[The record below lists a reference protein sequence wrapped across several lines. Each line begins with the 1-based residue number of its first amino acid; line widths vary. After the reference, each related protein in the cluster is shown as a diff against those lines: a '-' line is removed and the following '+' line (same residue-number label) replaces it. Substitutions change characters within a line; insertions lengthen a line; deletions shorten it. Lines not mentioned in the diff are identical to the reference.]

1 MTGTMAGKRVLVTG
15 GSRGIGLATC
25 VAFARECARVA
36 TCARGQESLD
46 AALAQIGEAAIGT
59 ALDVRDEGAFAAWV
73 SDSSARMGGVDVV
86 MSNVSTRVDPKSP
99 SWWGDTFEADLMQH
113 VRLKAL
119 ALPLMAEGG
128 SMLFMASIA
137 AVLTTLPPYE
147 EAYGAMKAGLVNL
160 VGQGEVRYVAS
171 WPDAPLLDRVVR
183 AMAETVG
190 VVVTALPRDLRLR
203 RAGNYVFAF
212 NYGPEAI
219 DLAAL
224 WPDAASF
231 DYRVGGV
238 VIAAAGV
245 AVWTAGTCVNSS
257 PSAQRR

>member
-25 VAFARECARVA
+25 VAFAREGARVA

-46 AALAQIGEAAIGT
+46 AALAQIGEGAIGT
-59 ALDVRDEGAFAAWV
+59 ALDVRDEAAFAAWV

-86 MSNVSTRVDPKSP
+86 VSNVSTRVDPKSP

-160 VGQGEVRYVAS
+160 VGQWAAALGPRGIRVNAVSPGPIDFPGGWWDGVRKS
-171 WPDAPLLDRVVR
+171 HPDSYA
-183 AMAETVG
+183 
-190 VVVTALPRDLRLR
+190 
-203 RAGNYVFAF
+203 RAGTM
-212 NYGPEAI
+212 
-219 DLAAL
+219 AAL
-224 WPDAASF
+224 GRLGRPEEVADAVVWLSSPGASF
-231 DYRVGGV
+231 VTGVNLRVDGGL
-238 VIAAAGV
+238 IK
-245 AVWTAGTCVNSS
+245 TANF
-257 PSAQRR
+257 

>member
-1 MTGTMAGKRVLVTG
+1 MMGTMAGKRVLVTG

-160 VGQGEVRYVAS
+160 VGQWAAALGPKGIRVNAVSPGPIDFPGGWWDGVRKS
-171 WPDAPLLDRVVR
+171 HPDSYA
-183 AMAETVG
+183 
-190 VVVTALPRDLRLR
+190 
-203 RAGNYVFAF
+203 RAGTM
-212 NYGPEAI
+212 
-219 DLAAL
+219 AAL
-224 WPDAASF
+224 GRLGRPEEVAEAVLWLSSPAASF
-231 DYRVGGV
+231 VTGVNLRVDGGL
-238 VIAAAGV
+238 IK
-245 AVWTAGTCVNSS
+245 TANF
-257 PSAQRR
+257 

>member
-1 MTGTMAGKRVLVTG
+1 MTGKLAGKRVLVTG

-25 VAFARECARVA
+25 VAFAREGARVA

-46 AALAQIGEAAIGT
+46 AALAQIGEGAIGT
-59 ALDVRDEGAFAAWV
+59 ALDVRDEAAFAAWV

-86 MSNVSTRVDPKSP
+86 VSNVSTRVDHKSP

-147 EAYGAMKAGLVNL
+147 EAYGSMKAGLVNL
-160 VGQGEVRYVAS
+160 VGQWAAALGPRGIRVNAVSPGPIDFPGGWWDGVRKS
-171 WPDAPLLDRVVR
+171 HPDSYA
-183 AMAETVG
+183 
-190 VVVTALPRDLRLR
+190 
-203 RAGNYVFAF
+203 RAGTM
-212 NYGPEAI
+212 
-219 DLAAL
+219 AAL
-224 WPDAASF
+224 GRLGRPEEVADAVVWLSSPGASF
-231 DYRVGGV
+231 VTGVNLRVDGGL
-238 VIAAAGV
+238 IK
-245 AVWTAGTCVNSS
+245 TANF
-257 PSAQRR
+257 